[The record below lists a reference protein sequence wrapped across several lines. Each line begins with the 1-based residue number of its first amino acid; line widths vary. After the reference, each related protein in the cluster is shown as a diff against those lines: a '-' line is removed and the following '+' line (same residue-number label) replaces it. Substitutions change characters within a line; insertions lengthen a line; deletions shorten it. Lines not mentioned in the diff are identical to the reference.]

1 MPRPAENRHDD
12 PVFACMMLDRLIT
25 AFRAY
30 LPALAVVSHAVL
42 ACVSLSANDSVIVRP
57 DKKGTSQVQRAG
69 TILEYTGKELRI
81 EVLGG
86 RVESVST
93 ERVVEIRTTK
103 NDAHKQAE
111 QLLADDRLDSA
122 LGAFK
127 QAKQQ
132 EQRPWMVRQISA
144 QLVGCYLEQNSIEHA
159 GDEFL
164 SIVASD
170 PDTFHIDVIPL
181 PWRLQPTTPAVEA
194 KARFWIQREKQP
206 LAVLLG
212 ASWLYGTADRPNAM
226 QTLQKLASGNDRTV
240 SLLAEA
246 QLWRTKLVT
255 ANESEVLRW
264 QEIWER
270 FPDSIRPTATF
281 ILADGFARVNRPET
295 SAAFFMQL
303 PILAPQQRGAA
314 ADGLLFAG
322 KQLEKIGQGT
332 PAVGLYRELT
342 EHYSASP
349 SAAEARAR
357 LASLT
362 SNPKDNN
369 P

>member
-1 MPRPAENRHDD
+1 
-12 PVFACMMLDRLIT
+12 MLDRLIT
-25 AFRAY
+25 AYRPYF
-30 LPALAVVSHAVL
+30 PALAFIAHAVL
-42 ACVSLSANDSVIVRP
+42 ACVSLTANDTVIVRP

-69 TILEYTGKELRI
+69 TILEYTGKELRL

-86 RVESVST
+86 RVEIIPA
-93 ERVVEIRTTK
+93 ERIVEIRTAK
-103 NDAHKQAE
+103 SDAHKQAE

-144 QLVGCYLEQNSIEHA
+144 QLVGCYLEQNAIEQA

-170 PDTFHIDVIPL
+170 PETFHIDVIPL
-181 PWRLQPTTPAVEA
+181 PWRLQPISPVVET
-194 KARFWIQREKQP
+194 KARVWIQREKQP

-212 ASWLYGTADRPNAM
+212 ASWLFGSADRSTAL
-226 QTLQKLASGNDRTV
+226 QTLQKLASSSDRTV

-255 ANESEVLRW
+255 ANENDVLRW

-270 FPDSIRPTATF
+270 FPDSLRPTATF
-281 ILADGFARVNRPET
+281 ILAESYARVNRPET
-295 SAAFFMQL
+295 SAAYYLQL

-322 KQLEKIGQGT
+322 KQLEKIGQRT
-332 PAVGLYRELT
+332 QAVGLYRELAD
-342 EHYSASP
+342 HYSASP

-362 SNPKDNN
+362 PNPKDKN